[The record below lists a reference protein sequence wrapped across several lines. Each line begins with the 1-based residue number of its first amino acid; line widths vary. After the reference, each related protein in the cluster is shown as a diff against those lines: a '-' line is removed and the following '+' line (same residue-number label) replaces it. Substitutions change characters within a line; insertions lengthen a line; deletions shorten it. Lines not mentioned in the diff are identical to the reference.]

1 MSTLS
6 ANNDANPQNLPATTE
21 VGKSTVI
28 GQLQETMDSMAY
40 DVLVDLYNWAN
51 LWDDLY
57 NGKATE
63 LTEPRQRAMLR
74 PFTGFGQ
81 HPAVWE
87 TYSAGLIPLITNQ
100 TLIWMGDANY
110 RKANKLSLL
119 ILQHCAPALSAQT
132 KGMES
137 SFKAIEI
144 LKKAD
149 G

>member
-1 MSTLS
+1 MTTLS
-6 ANNDANPQNLPATTE
+6 ANNDANPQNLPAVAEVDKTTL
-21 VGKSTVI
+21 I
-28 GQLQETMDSMAY
+28 GQLAETMDSMAY

-63 LTEPRQRAMLR
+63 LTEARQRAMLR

-81 HPAVWE
+81 HPSVWDMF
-87 TYSAGLIPLITNQ
+87 SAGLIPLINSQ
-100 TLIWMGDANY
+100 VLMWMGDANY

-119 ILQHCAPALSAQT
+119 VLQHCAPALAAQS

-137 SFKAIEI
+137 SFKAVEI
-144 LKKAD
+144 LKKEN